1 MAYNQNL
8 QIFSWF
14 DIYLST
20 EAECFLFKIFQG
32 SYGQNT
38 EPLFQYFAC
47 IVPSLYFQV
56 SLSPNHTYN
65 LNLICHDIRVQQSIP
80 SSSWRKTEVQEAIN
94 CQQFSSQSHRNVF
107 ILANQPR
114 FLCQAGRLWPLYG
127 LLTSHSLPL
136 HLLPF
141 LSTVLQVRSTF
152 DWIIALLLD
161 FWLLFLF
168 VLQKDMRFA
177 LHSFQAFAKIFHIS
191 LSWMCE
197 SLFKFDELSNANK
210 GHIRISRCA
219 CVNGREHIWKT
230 RILFKRQC
238 VMILSY

>member
-1 MAYNQNL
+1 MHPEPSD
-8 QIFSWF
+8 FSWL
-14 DIYLST
+14 DIYLSS

-32 SYGQNT
+32 SYGKNK
-38 EPLFQYFAC
+38 EPLFQYFVRIVRKSPVC
-47 IVPSLYFQV
+47 ISKCP
-56 SLSPNHTYN
+56 
-65 LNLICHDIRVQQSIP
+65 CHQIIHIIYDTGVQHCVP
-80 SSSWRKTEVQEAIN
+80 SSSWRKTEDQEAIN
-94 CQQFSSQSHRNVF
+94 CQQFNSQSHRNVF

-114 FLCQAGRLWPLYG
+114 VMCQAGRLWPLYG
-127 LLTSHSLPL
+127 LLATHSLPL
-136 HLLPF
+136 HLLQF
-141 LSTVLQVRSTF
+141 LCTVLKVRSTF
-152 DWIIALLLD
+152 DWIIALLLE

-168 VLQKDMRFA
+168 ELQKDMRFA

-197 SLFKFDELSNANK
+197 LLFKFDELSNANK

-230 RILFKRQC
+230 RIPFKRQC